1 MEVEVLT
8 AEHARRHLA
17 GVSRTGRDGKLLGT
31 SRPRRAAED
40 LLTMTGGARGKYLT
54 SLELGGTSRR
64 KAE

>member
-17 GVSRTGRDGKLLGT
+17 GVSRTGREAA
-31 SRPRRAAED
+31 RHVEAED

>member
-1 MEVEVLT
+1 MEVEVLST
-8 AEHARRHLA
+8 HGAIWLA
-17 GVSRTGRDGKLLGT
+17 SRGRDGKLLGT